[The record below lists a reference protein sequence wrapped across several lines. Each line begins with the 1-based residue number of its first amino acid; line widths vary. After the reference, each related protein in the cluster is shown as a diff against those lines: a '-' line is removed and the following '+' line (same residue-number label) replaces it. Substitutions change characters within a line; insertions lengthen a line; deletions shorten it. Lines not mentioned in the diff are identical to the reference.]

1 MQRDG
6 ITSIDASSAPSTGA
20 ALPRGL
26 FRGGAAPH
34 PLKGLLLCPTGL
46 LRGVAARQ
54 AVAAGRARPL
64 AGSGTAFS
72 SVTVFLRPD
81 AETPPW
87 HVHTAD
93 LGSLTA
99 WAEDHGPAMVA
110 IMGAVLAR
118 LCSVRAPFAGL
129 TLDRPRVMGIVNCT
143 PDSFSDGGDHFAAR
157 DAIARGLA
165 MLEAGADLI
174 DVGGESTRPG
184 AEPVDPEEERRR
196 VLPVVKALAARGAV
210 VSIDTRHARVMEAA
224 LDHGATIVNDVT
236 ALTHDPEALAT
247 VARARASVI
256 LMHIRGEPRSMQ
268 VDPTYDRAPADVYA
282 WLARRVA
289 LCQSAG
295 IPPGRL
301 CVDPGIGFGKMLD
314 HNLDL
319 LHHIGLFHGLGCAV
333 ALGASR
339 KSFIARAAGAVDAEG
354 RPTDHPKA
362 RLGGS
367 LAAAL
372 SAVEQGVQILRVH
385 DVPETVQAVTVA
397 MGIRDG
403 GS

>member
-1 MQRDG
+1 MEEGDKNPFG
-6 ITSIDASSAPSTGA
+6 PSAFVSGA

-34 PLKGLLLCPTGL
+34 PLKGFLLCPTGL
-46 LRGVAARQ
+46 LRGVAARE
-54 AVAAGRARPL
+54 AVASGRAFPL
-64 AGSGTAFS
+64 AGGSTAFS
-72 SVTVFLRPD
+72 AVTVFLRPD
-81 AETPPW
+81 TETPPW
-87 HVHTAD
+87 QVYHAD
-93 LGSLTA
+93 LDTLNA
-99 WAEDHGPAMVA
+99 WGEDHGPAMQA
-110 IMGAVLAR
+110 IVSAALGR
-118 LCSVRAPFAGL
+118 LFAPRLPFAGL
-129 TLDRPRVMGIVNCT
+129 SLDRPRVMGIVNCT

-157 DAIARGLA
+157 EAIAAGLR

-184 AEPVDPEEERRR
+184 AEPVDPDEERRR
-196 VLPVVKALAARGAV
+196 VLPVLKALADRGAV

-224 LDHGATIVNDVT
+224 LAHGATIVNDIT

-256 LMHIRGEPRSMQ
+256 LMHMRGEPRSMQ

-301 CVDPGIGFGKMLD
+301 CVDPGIGFGKTLD

-339 KSFIARAAGAVDAEG
+339 KSFIARATGAVDAEG
-354 RPTDHPKA
+354 RPIDHPKA

-372 SAVEQGVQILRVH
+372 AAVEQGVQILRVH
-385 DVPETVQAVTVA
+385 DVPETVQAVKVA
-397 MGIRDG
+397 VGIRDG
-403 GS
+403 GP

>member
-1 MQRDG
+1 M
-6 ITSIDASSAPSTGA
+6 
-20 ALPRGL
+20 
-26 FRGGAAPH
+26 
-34 PLKGLLLCPTGL
+34 LLCPTGL
-46 LRGVAARQ
+46 LRGVAARE
-54 AVAAGRARPL
+54 AVAAGRARTL
-64 AGSGTAFS
+64 AGGGLAFS
-72 SVTVFLRPD
+72 AVTVFLRAD
-81 AETPPW
+81 AEAPPW

-99 WAEDHGPAMVA
+99 WAEDHGPTMVA
-110 IMGAVLAR
+110 ILNAALAR
-118 LCSVRAPFAGL
+118 LCGVRVPFAGL
-129 TLDRPRVMGIVNCT
+129 SLDRPRVMGILNCT

-157 DAIARGLA
+157 DAIAGGVA

-184 AEPVDPEEERRR
+184 AEPVDPDEERRR
-196 VLPVVKALAARGAV
+196 VVPVVKALADRGAV
-210 VSIDTRHARVMEAA
+210 VSIDTRHARVMGDA

-236 ALTHDPEALAT
+236 ALTHDPAALAT
-247 VARARASVI
+247 VARAGASVI

-268 VDPTYDRAPADVYA
+268 IDPTYDRAPADVYA

-301 CVDPGIGFGKMLD
+301 CVDPGIGFGKTLD

-339 KSFIARAAGAVDAEG
+339 KSFIGRATGAVDAEG

-385 DVPETVQAVTVA
+385 DVAETVQAVTVA
-397 MGIRDG
+397 VGIRDG
-403 GS
+403 GP